1 MKYPISA
8 CRKLRK
14 VVVKSGDLLDEAIL
28 GVLPQQYLCTIKQ
41 SARRGGRL
49 KGEYSKNYNGLLVG
63 KTDLTF
69 EWCYKRHKCCI
80 NGRIAYILYFSRL
93 HLPLCGRIKT
103 VHRYGNQR
111 AAVAGYIKATCHI
124 VYRNK
129 WLTKRTKQ
137 IMQSYAY
144 GFAVRFSVQVV

>member
-49 KGEYSKNYNGLLVG
+49 KGEYSKNYNGLL
-63 KTDLTF
+63 
-69 EWCYKRHKCCI
+69 
-80 NGRIAYILYFSRL
+80 

-111 AAVAGYIKATCHI
+111 AAVAGYIKATCYI

>member
-69 EWCYKRHKCCI
+69 EWCYKRHKW
-80 NGRIAYILYFSRL
+80 LYKWKNCVHNFSRL

-111 AAVAGYIKATCHI
+111 AAVAGYIKATCYI

>member
-14 VVVKSGDLLDEAIL
+14 VVVKSDDLLALAVL
-28 GVLPQQYLCTIKQ
+28 GILPQQYLCTIKQ

-49 KGEYSKNYNGLLVG
+49 KGKSFPKAIIEYIVNIKSAVNHIYCRLYIKRCL
-63 KTDLTF
+63 DSA
-69 EWCYKRHKCCI
+69 YKSRSRISI
-80 NGRIAYILYFSRL
+80 NGN
-93 HLPLCGRIKT
+93 
-103 VHRYGNQR
+103 RYGNQR
-111 AAVAGYIKATCHI
+111 AAVAGYIKATCYI